1 MKLNH
6 YYAGVLAAAQ
16 DCHNYGDLGEG
27 MNYDGAFLS
36 SPLPADLPETSRSR
50 QLGERFALRAFRDH
64 DRSEAIDL
72 IASRLWKWGA
82 ETELDAFL
90 EAVGMDR
97 EGEPTPVQ
105 DRPALRDRLSRL
117 WSLDRNGWAAT
128 TDGSLDE
135 LSDAEIIVIL
145 DEAIASILAEED
157 AA

>member
-1 MKLNH
+1 M
-6 YYAGVLAAAQ
+6 AT
-16 DCHNYGDLGEG
+16 DCHNYGNLGEG

-72 IASRLWKWGA
+72 ITSRLWKWGA
-82 ETELDAFL
+82 EQELDGFL
-90 EAVGMDR
+90 ETVGMDR

-105 DRPALRDRLSRL
+105 DRPALKDRLSRL

-135 LSDAEIIVIL
+135 LSDAEVIAIL
-145 DEAIASILAEED
+145 DEAIAEIIETN